1 MDKKSLSAF
10 DKALKDPYEIE
21 MEDFAATTLEELD
34 GLEARCWSRGTG
46 YIAPHYPM
54 INEKLEGLEAGFYI
68 IAGESNSGKSALLT
82 NLLHDYASHKEN
94 KLFGLYFSLD
104 DSLDEIVPRIIAM
117 NQQIPI
123 SAVSKPQRLQDKID
137 AAEED
142 ALACQDLL
150 DKRKAGIE
158 ELKENRFNFK
168 VVDGR
173 KIKNAEMMRSY
184 IEKMQ
189 IYVKSIDPEMNLI
202 VGIDSLNDVRFSS
215 VRTSSDKERNDM
227 IAKTIK
233 EWAVEFSIPIFGS
246 AHIRKLNAN
255 RRPTLDDLKES
266 VEYVYEAS
274 LTWLVYNDVSKNNQS
289 ANVYYHIEAQ
299 EEKQPVMELDWAK
312 NKKSSYKGRTYC
324 YFVPNQ
330 SRLLECSAD
339 DSRRFNALI
348 YQA

>member
-1 MDKKSLSAF
+1 MEKTSFSALEN
-10 DKALKDPYEIE
+10 ALKNPYEID
-21 MEDFAATTLEELD
+21 MEDFAATTLED
-34 GLEARCWSRGTG
+34 MDSLEERCWSRGTG
-46 YIAPHYPM
+46 YIAPNYPM
-54 INEKLEGLEAGFYI
+54 INEKLEGLEAGFYVFG
-68 IAGESNSGKSALLT
+68 GESNGGKTAVMM
-82 NLLHDYASHKEN
+82 NLLWDYAAYKEN

-104 DSLDEIVPRIIAM
+104 DSSDEVLPRIIAK

-123 SAVSKPQRLQDKID
+123 SAVSKPQRLQDKIN

-150 DKRKAGIE
+150 DKRKTGIE
-158 ELKENRFNFK
+158 EMKTNRFNFK

-173 KIKNAEMMRSY
+173 KIKNAEMMHSY

-189 IYVKSIDPEMNLI
+189 VYVKTIDPEMKLI
-202 VGIDSLNDVRFSS
+202 VAIDSLNDVRFAS
-215 VRTSSDKERNDM
+215 VKTTSDKERNDL

-233 EWAVEFSIPIFGS
+233 EWAVDLGIPIFGS
-246 AHIRKLNAN
+246 AHMRKLNAN

-266 VEYVYEAS
+266 IEYVYEAS
-274 LTWLVYNDVSKNNQS
+274 LTWLVHNDVSKNNQS
-289 ANVYYHIEAQ
+289 ANVYYHIEAE
-299 EEKQPVMELDWAK
+299 EEKQPVIELDWAK

-330 SRLLECSAD
+330 SRLLECPAD
-339 DSRRFNALI
+339 DARRFNALI